1 MADKKK
7 PAGMTDAEW
16 AMSGEGN
23 LGVSPE
29 LLGYTGPL
37 PRPRPKKKKPALDTE
52 GMAALSEKAS
62 KKANGGM
69 IDRAAIRGKTKG
81 KIC

>member
-23 LGVSPE
+23 LSVSPE
-29 LLGYTGPL
+29 LLGYKGPL

-62 KKANGGM
+62 KKANGGR
-69 IDRAAIRGKTKG
+69 IDGAAMKGRTRGKM
-81 KIC
+81 C